1 MNERSLSK
9 EQLDDL
15 SLRGEQLNHAL
26 RSLAWINRWF
36 GNTRSAISIIE
47 KLHPDKNSPL
57 KLTDLGCGGGDVA
70 LAIGQALRKKG
81 IPFSI
86 TGIDGNEHTL
96 AIARSVCAACPEIRF
111 EKADILD
118 PGFSLDACDILFS
131 SHFMYHFREEALVSF
146 LQKNRAAVST
156 AFICNELERSSVA
169 LRLFSWFAFLF
180 PISRMARQDG
190 QLAIRRSFTKKEWI
204 ALFEKAGIAHYR
216 IRRVPLFRLQVTIFP
231 RQTR

>member
-36 GNTRSAISIIE
+36 GNTRSALSIIE
-47 KLHPDKNSPL
+47 KLHTDKNSPL

-96 AIARSVCAACPEIRF
+96 AIARSVCASCPDIRF

-146 LQKNRAAVST
+146 LQKNRSLFQPPLSAMNSNEAPLRFACSAGSLFCFPSAGWPGKTGSSPSGVPSPKKSGSLYLKKPVLLITEYAV
-156 AFICNELERSSVA
+156 
-169 LRLFSWFAFLF
+169 F
-180 PISRMARQDG
+180 PCSG
-190 QLAIRRSFTKKEWI
+190 CK
-204 ALFEKAGIAHYR
+204 
-216 IRRVPLFRLQVTIFP
+216 
-231 RQTR
+231 